1 MFQQPNSPTNKVI
14 HNPFKNFIQCLDA
27 YQHRKNF
34 TVQDSLQLFDTTQ
47 RQYKQHFVQY
57 YQPLDNS
64 CNIGLPF
71 FQVQNPYLLW
81 QQQHEVFQF
90 NPSEEFKLSSQIK
103 KKTFVSIDMS
113 LNTISDLLH
122 MLDSYPYADDTEYNI
137 DLKSL
142 HNIRPELEK
151 FHQMIGNEQFKKSI
165 LRQLLYF
172 MQKLDDLNVDYKH
185 MVITGPPGTGKTEMA
200 KIIGQMYSKLGI
212 LKKNVF
218 KKVTRSEL
226 VAGYLGQT
234 AIKTKKVVEECLGG
248 VLFFD
253 EAYSMTV
260 DESYSKECVD
270 TLCECLSEHR
280 EQFMMIIAGYEN
292 ELENTFFKIN
302 SGMKSRFMWKFD
314 IEPYSIEEL
323 MKIFFKFVED
333 NTWSYSSDIDL
344 KWFSQKKDS
353 FQYNG
358 RDMELLFSYVK
369 VSHAQ
374 RIFGKDPKHKKII
387 TIEDM
392 DHGFEIFQENKKI
405 KQKENMFGLYI

>member
-1 MFQQPNSPTNKVI
+1 
-14 HNPFKNFIQCLDA
+14 
-27 YQHRKNF
+27 
-34 TVQDSLQLFDTTQ
+34 
-47 RQYKQHFVQY
+47 
-57 YQPLDNS
+57 
-64 CNIGLPF
+64 
-71 FQVQNPYLLW
+71 
-81 QQQHEVFQF
+81 
-90 NPSEEFKLSSQIK
+90 
-103 KKTFVSIDMS
+103 
-113 LNTISDLLH
+113 
-122 MLDSYPYADDTEYNI
+122 
-137 DLKSL
+137 
-142 HNIRPELEK
+142 
-151 FHQMIGNEQFKKSI
+151 
-165 LRQLLYF
+165 
-172 MQKLDDLNVDYKH
+172 
-185 MVITGPPGTGKTEMA
+185 
-200 KIIGQMYSKLGI
+200 
-212 LKKNVF
+212 
-218 KKVTRSEL
+218 
-226 VAGYLGQT
+226 
-234 AIKTKKVVEECLGG
+234 
-248 VLFFD
+248 
-253 EAYSMTV
+253 MTV

-280 EQFMMIIAGYEN
+280 EQFMMITAGYEN

-392 DHGFEIFQENKKI
+392 DHGFEIFQENKKV

>member
-1 MFQQPNSPTNKVI
+1 MFQQPDSPTNKVM

-64 CNIGLPF
+64 YNIGLPF

-90 NPSEEFKLSSQIK
+90 NPSEEIKLSSQIK

-113 LNTISDLLH
+113 LNTISDLLR
-122 MLDSYPYADDTEYNI
+122 MLDLYPYADDTEYNI
-137 DLKSL
+137 DLQSL
-142 HNIRPELEK
+142 HNIRPELET
-151 FHQMIGNEQFKKSI
+151 FHQMIGNEPFKKSI

-172 MQKLDDLNVDYKH
+172 MQKLDDSNADYKH

-280 EQFMMIIAGYEN
+280 QQFMMIIAGYEN

-302 SGMKSRFMWKFD
+302 SGMKSRFMWQFD

-333 NTWSYSSDIDL
+333 HKWSYSSDIDL
-344 KWFSQKKDS
+344 KWFSQKKDA
-353 FQYNG
+353 FKYNG

-374 RIFGKDPKHKKII
+374 RIFGKDPIHKKRI
-387 TIEDM
+387 TKEDM
-392 DHGFEIFQENKKI
+392 DHGFEIFQENKKT